1 MMSIVL
7 MILAGVVVYYLY
19 QTLQEYLKNPHASN
33 PQPNAYPEYTIDD
46 MGENPYYAQSP
57 LEKLKN
63 SYAGASVAML
73 AKLLQAGIVSDSAKI
88 IEKVAGGAGEQIAKK
103 AGVDKGAESSVAE
116 SASAGATDSI
126 DSAGSVNSVDSSAE
140 SSQSQNALES
150 TASTKT
156 TANKTIVGKTTA
168 NKTTI
173 SLLQQAIIY
182 DFIKTI
188 ATSPKQEAELFELL
202 CQYAPKDVISS
213 TIIAQENSQNKAKSS
228 DMDSRDVDS
237 GDVDS
242 RGTNAS
248 AYTNDTYADDA
259 DSSESIAKLAEI
271 FLDNTY
277 GEYKKRLY
285 FVGVL
290 LELAWS
296 DGELNTKEQDI
307 ILDIAAFLDIE
318 NDDFNALYDSFERLD
333 VGARDDEAVAAFKQ
347 ALQSAESSKI
357 KTPQDAFVSQVAKL
371 SAKARSKD
379 MPQSKLLA
387 NLWNLQKAYG
397 EIA

>member
-1 MMSIVL
+1 

-33 PQPNAYPEYTIDD
+33 PQPNTYPEYTIDD

-88 IEKVAGGAGEQIAKK
+88 VEKVGEK
-103 AGVDKGAESSVAE
+103 AGAESSVAE
-116 SASAGATDSI
+116 SVSAVDSV
-126 DSAGSVNSVDSSAE
+126 AKVDSSAK
-140 SSQSQNALES
+140 SNQSQNAPES
-150 TASTKT
+150 TA
-156 TANKTIVGKTTA
+156 AAKTIA

-188 ATSPKQEAELFELL
+188 ATSPKQEAELFSLL

-213 TIIAQENSQNKAKSS
+213 TIIAQENTQNKAKSS

-237 GDVDS
+237 GDTS
-242 RGTNAS
+242 AS
-248 AYTNDTYADDA
+248 AYTNDTSADDA

-357 KTPQDAFVSQVAKL
+357 KTPQDAFISQVAKL

-379 MPQSKLLA
+379 TPQSELLA